1 MGRAPQ
7 AAQAELKRMLLR
19 LSLLDGRAFVTP
31 GQTRL
36 LQVVAV
42 RDAAGLIA
50 AGAEPTNADLSRC
63 LELRRAP
70 LELST
75 RWLAAAQRDLKIL
88 RSNPTLLRSIEES
101 PRTFRRYGTIDTAW
115 LDDRQRRIDELGRAA
130 PPTRFGLV
138 AAIKGNEVAA
148 RLDQWFSR
156 SEDAGTRRRAD
167 LRQRLAVLI
176 ATMKGQPRQAALLD
190 ATIAGLRDAARR
202 PGRASARN
210 VRRLV
215 VRFLAWP
222 GMAHDD
228 FAAEAEDTVQAIGEQ
243 YIASLPSTRTPEALS
258 RLERALTLLGLTCE
272 VEDEGSLTQ
281 HEVGLVLR
289 KLSGTSTPVLTI
301 RALLGVLALDLNQ
314 FHLRAALGALGA
326 GLPIDTV
333 TALAK
338 ADLLSRIHEFK
349 DDAKAL
355 QLWARWMV
363 EVAQALPNR
372 KVELPTELFLG
383 RGATTELR
391 AFAEVLLNRGDEPPT
406 ALLDAFDTMLAISK
420 RSPQTLGTIRA
431 RLAQTTSGLGRRH
444 AAEFTTWL
452 GDDALIDRHFT
463 LKALLGEPLEI
474 SRTLRRDFAARER
487 LSGELL
493 HLRGRTS
500 LTAAQRKRV
509 DLLAQRL
516 DDERLAGPEWTRREL
531 GERNIEL
538 ERRALELLFDDSLRE
553 SLRAGWGLT
562 LAKGPLSAAWRDA
575 LRFML
580 VTRHNVSVLERL
592 LTHAAREPGT
602 AIARKLPKNV
612 EWIEKA
618 SAHFDVEAW
627 LAARSETVTIS
638 GRQYVLST
646 EHDPLEALRMGIP
659 FDTCLSLTDGSNAGA
674 AVLNAVEANKRV
686 LYLRL
691 NGTIVARKLVAVSSS
706 WSLLGYRT
714 YSALDGSVFD
724 QVDAAFDRL
733 CRAIAADAKL
743 PLGNAGAPD
752 KLHGGFWYD
761 DGLVAFA
768 GAPSSSISLFC
779 ASLGRP
785 EFASRGLAQA
795 ARAWAARETNDV
807 EGALAVL
814 SRWSYDGETRNLADW
829 AIERLGEAESVK
841 RARDLPLLA
850 DALLDR
856 AARKGTRQLLAMFE
870 RVRVSWRTWEQ
881 TAALL
886 DRFPARGLARQL
898 VHAARA
904 GCGKT
909 GRFDDHDIEHGTI
922 WLLPYWLERES
933 VATTFEVIEQVEPVW
948 RYVIENAEDCAS
960 CVDGAIDRLEQVMV
974 DQYGREPSPRVI
986 IEALESS
993 RSRHVLR
1000 LALAV
1005 AARFP
1010 FPRGRSDQPP
1020 DVCGFTLFEG
1030 APIGC
1035 PAALR
1040 ALKALPE
1047 RMPAFAKQ
1055 PDLVA
1060 AVLRQGGT
1068 FGACDAPPFEALGDL
1083 QLHAA
1088 PRLED
1093 WDDTPVHRPGPW
1105 ALAYH
1110 RRHQTRWRAQL
1121 RQAKATDWDATVWRA
1136 VLGDTR
1142 ETARRTVDVRS
1153 PQAPSLRR
1161 TQLEAAQWLARR
1173 QLEGVFDGLHEL
1185 PAECAD
1191 AFVIVGVIRDLRL
1204 AIENADT
1211 PRALELVQSLD
1222 GTPLPHWRDWRAMTE
1237 QALDQKLPNPIVTAL
1252 AARWIPACT
1261 WSAPE
1266 LEPRLIRRLA
1276 EVSAVRPLIV
1286 TTLARVDPSR
1296 LVPLFAQLEALGI
1309 TPALDTLLDE
1319 WLREWVRQDADRLS
1333 DGALFGLPNLVA
1345 RLSRLAFETPGGAL
1359 QLFLRR
1365 PSFREASEMIEQLLT
1380 RFEPAVLRE
1389 LVLRES
1395 TDADDLACRRAWLL
1409 AATS

>member
-42 RDAAGLIA
+42 RDASGLIA
-50 AGAEPTNADLSRC
+50 AGAEPTNADLTRC

-70 LELST
+70 LELTT

-88 RSNPTLLRSIEES
+88 RSNPTLLRAIEES

-115 LDDRQRRIDELGRAA
+115 LDGRQRRIDELGRTA

-138 AAIKGNEVAA
+138 AAVKGNEVAT
-148 RLDQWFSR
+148 RLERWFSR
-156 SEDAGTRRRAD
+156 SEHTGARRRAE

-176 ATMKGQPRQAALLD
+176 AAMKGQPRHAALLD
-190 ATIAGLRDAARR
+190 ETIAGLRDAGRR

-222 GMAHDD
+222 GTAHEL
-228 FAAEAEDTVQAIGEQ
+228 AADAEDSVQAIGEQ
-243 YIASLPSTRTPEALS
+243 YIASLPSTRSPEALI
-258 RLERALTLLGLTCE
+258 RLERALTLLGLMCE

-289 KLSGTSTPVLTI
+289 KLPGSAPPLTI
-301 RALLGVLALDLNQ
+301 RALLGALALDLND
-314 FHLRAALGALGA
+314 FRLRAALGALGS

-355 QLWARWMV
+355 QLWARWTV
-363 EVAQALPNR
+363 EVTQALPNR

-383 RGATTELR
+383 RGGTAELR
-391 AFAEVLLNRGDEPPT
+391 AFAEVLLNRGAEPPT
-406 ALLDAFDTMLAISK
+406 ALLEAFDTMLAISK

-444 AAEFTTWL
+444 APEFTAWL

-463 LKALLGEPLEI
+463 LKTLLGESLEI

-487 LSGELL
+487 LSGELS
-493 HLRGRTS
+493 HLRARTS
-500 LTAAQRKRV
+500 LTAAQRKRLDV
-509 DLLAQRL
+509 LPQRL
-516 DDERLAGPEWTRREL
+516 DDDGLAGPGWTRREL
-531 GERNIEL
+531 GQRNTEL
-538 ERRALELLFDDSLRE
+538 ERRALELLFDDALRE

-562 LAKGPLSAAWRDA
+562 LAKGPLTAAWRDA

-580 VTRHNVSVLERL
+580 VTRHNVRVLERL

-602 AIARKLPKNV
+602 AITRKLPKNV

-627 LAARSETVTIS
+627 LAARSESVTIG
-638 GRQYVLST
+638 GRAYLLST
-646 EHDPLEALRMGIP
+646 EQDPLEALRMGIP

-686 LYLRL
+686 LYLRTAD
-691 NGTIVARKLVAVSSS
+691 GTIVARKLIAVSSS
-706 WSLLGYRT
+706 WQLLGYRT
-714 YSALDGSVFD
+714 YSALDGSVFE
-724 QVDAAFDRL
+724 QVDAAFERL

-768 GAPSSSISLFC
+768 GARSSAISAFC

-785 EFASRGLAQA
+785 EFASRGLEQA
-795 ARAWAARETNDV
+795 AKAWAARETNDV
-807 EGALAVL
+807 EGALLVL
-814 SRWSYDGETRNLADW
+814 SRWSYDGETRDLAGW
-829 AIERLGEAESVK
+829 VIERLGEAESVK
-841 RARDLPLLA
+841 RAQELPLLA
-850 DALLDR
+850 DGLLER
-856 AARKGTRQLLAMFE
+856 AAQNGTRQLLAMFE
-870 RVRVSWRTWEQ
+870 RVRASWRTWEQ

-886 DRFPARGLARQL
+886 DRSPAQGLARQL
-898 VHAARA
+898 VHTARA
-904 GCGKT
+904 ACGKT
-909 GRFDDHDIEHGTI
+909 GHFDDHDIEHGTI
-922 WLLPYWLERES
+922 WLLPSLLERES

-960 CVDGAIDRLEQVMV
+960 CVDGAIDRLEQVVV
-974 DQYGREPSPRVI
+974 DQYAREPSPKVI
-986 IEALESS
+986 IEALEAS

-1010 FPRGRSDQPP
+1010 FPRGRNDEPP
-1020 DVCGFTLFEG
+1020 DVRGFTLFEG

-1047 RMPAFAKQ
+1047 RMPQFAKQ
-1055 PDLVA
+1055 PDLLA

-1068 FGACDAPPFEALGDL
+1068 VGACDAPVFEALGDL

-1088 PRLED
+1088 LQLED

-1136 VLGDTR
+1136 LLGETR
-1142 ETARRTVDVRS
+1142 EPARRTVEVRS
-1153 PQAPSLRR
+1153 PPTPSLRR
-1161 TQLEAAQWLARR
+1161 TQLESAQRLVRR
-1173 QLEGVFDGLHEL
+1173 QLEGTFDGLRDL

-1191 AFVIVGVIRDLRL
+1191 AFAIVGVIRDLHT

-1237 QALDQKLPNPIVTAL
+1237 QALDQKLPKPLVTAL

-1276 EVSAVRPLIV
+1276 DVSAVRPLIV

-1296 LVPLFAQLEALGI
+1296 LVPLFAQLEALGL

-1319 WLREWVRQDADRLS
+1319 WLREWVRQDVDRLS
-1333 DGALFGLPNLVA
+1333 DGALFGLPNLIA
-1345 RLSRLAFETPGGAL
+1345 RLSRLAFETPEGAL

-1365 PSFREASEMIEQLLT
+1365 PAFREASEMIEQLLT
-1380 RFEPAVLRE
+1380 RFEPTLLRE

-1395 TDADDLACRRAWLL
+1395 TEADDLACRRAWLL

>member
-7 AAQAELKRMLLR
+7 AAQTELKRMLLR

-31 GQTRL
+31 GQRRL
-36 LQVVAV
+36 LHVVSV

-88 RSNPTLLRSIEES
+88 RSNPTLLRAIEAS

-130 PPTRFGLV
+130 PSTRFGLV
-138 AAIKGNEVAA
+138 AAVKGNEIAA
-148 RLDQWFSR
+148 RLEQWFSR
-156 SEDAGTRRRAD
+156 SEAAGTRRRTE
-167 LRQRLAVLI
+167 LRQRLAVLM
-176 ATMKGQPRQAALLD
+176 AALKGQPREAALLD
-190 ATIAGLRDAARR
+190 ETIAGLRDATRR

-222 GMAHDD
+222 GAAHEL
-228 FAAEAEDTVQAIGEQ
+228 AGEADTVQAIGEQ

-272 VEDEGSLTQ
+272 VEDEGALTQ

-289 KLSGTSTPVLTI
+289 KLAGTSIPPQLSI
-301 RALLGVLALDLNQ
+301 RSLLGVLALDLNDFRFQ
-314 FHLRAALGALGA
+314 AAIDALGA
-326 GLPIDTV
+326 GLPLQTV

-349 DDAKAL
+349 GDAKAL
-355 QLWARWMV
+355 QLWARWTI
-363 EVAQALPNR
+363 EVTQALPNR
-372 KVELPTELFLG
+372 KLELPTELFLG
-383 RGATTELR
+383 RGATAELR

-406 ALLDAFDTMLAISK
+406 ALLEAFDTMLAISK
-420 RSPQTLGTIRA
+420 RSPQTLGSIKA
-431 RLAQTTSGLGRRH
+431 KLAQTSAGLGRQH
-444 AAEFTTWL
+444 TPEFTTWL
-452 GDDALIDRHFT
+452 GDDALIDRHLT

-487 LSGELL
+487 LSGELH
-493 HLRGRTS
+493 HLRARTS

-509 DLLAQRL
+509 DQLEQRL
-516 DDERLAGPEWTRREL
+516 DDDGLAGPEWTRREL
-531 GERNIEL
+531 GQRNVEL
-538 ERRALELLFDDSLRE
+538 EKRALELLFDDALRE
-553 SLRAGWGLT
+553 SLRAGWGIT
-562 LAKGPLSAAWRDA
+562 LAKGTLTAAWRDA

-580 VTRHNVSVLERL
+580 VTRHNVSLLERL
-592 LTHAAREPGT
+592 LTHAAREPGV
-602 AIARKLPKNV
+602 AITRKLPKNV

-618 SAHFDVEAW
+618 RAHFDVEAW
-627 LAARSETVTIS
+627 LRPRSEPVTIG
-638 GRQYVLST
+638 GREYMLST
-646 EHDPLEALRMGIP
+646 EQDPLEALRMGIP

-686 LYLRL
+686 LYLRM
-691 NGTIVARKLVAVSSS
+691 NGTIVARKLIAVSST

-714 YSALDGSVFD
+714 YSALDGSVFE
-724 QVDAAFDRL
+724 QVEAAFDRL
-733 CRAIAADAKL
+733 CRAIATDAKL
-743 PLGNAGAPD
+743 PLGNTGAPD

-768 GAPSSSISLFC
+768 GARSSAISSFC

-785 EFASRGLAQA
+785 EFASRALEQA

-807 EGALAVL
+807 ESALSAL
-814 SRWSYDGETRNLADW
+814 SRWSYDGETRDLADW
-829 AIERLGEAESVK
+829 TIERLGEAEAVK
-841 RARDLPLLA
+841 RAADLPLLA

-856 AARKGTRQLLAMFE
+856 AARKGSRQLLAMFE
-870 RVRVSWRTWEQ
+870 RVRASWRTWEQ

-886 DRFPARGLARQL
+886 DRSPARGLARQL
-898 VHAARA
+898 VHAARSV
-904 GCGKT
+904 CGKT

-948 RYVIENAEDCAS
+948 RYVIENSAECAS
-960 CVDGAIDRLEQVMV
+960 CVDGAMDRLEQVVV
-974 DQYGREPSPRVI
+974 DQYAREPSPWVVI
-986 IEALESS
+986 DALESS
-993 RSRHVLR
+993 RSRNVLR
-1000 LALAV
+1000 LALAI

-1010 FPRGRSDQPP
+1010 FPRGRNDEPP
-1020 DVCGFTLFEG
+1020 DVRGFTLFEG

-1040 ALKALPE
+1040 ALKALPQ
-1047 RMPAFAKQ
+1047 RMPEFANQ
-1055 PDLVA
+1055 PDLIA
-1060 AVLRQGGT
+1060 AVLRQGGPLGT
-1068 FGACDAPPFEALGDL
+1068 CEASPFEALGDL
-1083 QLHAA
+1083 LLHTA
-1088 PRLED
+1088 PLLED

-1110 RRHQTRWRAQL
+1110 RRHQTPWRAQL
-1121 RQAKATDWDATVWRA
+1121 RQAKAADWDATVWRA
-1136 VLGDTR
+1136 VLGETR
-1142 ETARRTVDVRS
+1142 EPASRTIDVRS
-1153 PQAPSLRR
+1153 PPPPSLKR
-1161 TQLEAAQWLARR
+1161 TQLESAQRLVLR
-1173 QLEGVFDGLHEL
+1173 QLDGSFEGLREL

-1191 AFVIVGVIRDLRL
+1191 AFAIVAVVRELRT

-1211 PRALELVQSLD
+1211 SRAVELVQSLD

-1237 QALDQKLPNPIVTAL
+1237 QALERKLPEPFVTAI
-1252 AARWIPACT
+1252 AARWIPHCT

-1266 LEPRLIRRLA
+1266 LQPHLLRQLA
-1276 EVSAVRPLIV
+1276 ESSAVRAMIV
-1286 TTLARVDPSR
+1286 TTLAKVDASRVVS
-1296 LVPLFAQLEALGI
+1296 LFSQLEALGL
-1309 TPALDTLLDE
+1309 TPAVDALLDE
-1319 WLREWVRQDADRLS
+1319 WLREWMRRDFEQLS
-1333 DGALFGLPNLVA
+1333 DGALFGQPSLSA
-1345 RLSRLAFETPGGAL
+1345 RLSRLAFETPDAAL

-1365 PSFREASEMIEQLLT
+1365 PGFREASELIGPLLA
-1380 RFEPAVLRE
+1380 RFEQAVLRE
-1389 LVLRES
+1389 LVLHES
-1395 TDADDLACRRAWLL
+1395 TEADELVCRRAWLL
-1409 AATS
+1409 AAMS

>member
-31 GQTRL
+31 GQRRL
-36 LQVVAV
+36 LHVVSV

-50 AGAEPTNADLSRC
+50 AGAEPTNADFSRC

-130 PPTRFGLV
+130 PSTRFGLV
-138 AAIKGNEVAA
+138 AAVKGNEIAA
-148 RLDQWFSR
+148 RLEQWFSR
-156 SEDAGTRRRAD
+156 SEAAGTRRRTE
-167 LRQRLAVLI
+167 LRQRLAVLM
-176 ATMKGQPRQAALLD
+176 AALKGQPREAALLD
-190 ATIAGLRDAARR
+190 ETIAGLRDGTRR

-222 GMAHDD
+222 DAAHEL
-228 FAAEAEDTVQAIGEQ
+228 AGEADTVQAIGEQ

-289 KLSGTSTPVLTI
+289 KLAGISIPPNLGI
-301 RALLGVLALDLNQ
+301 RALLDVLALDLND
-314 FHLRAALGALGA
+314 FRFRAAVDALGA
-326 GLPIDTV
+326 GLPIATV

-349 DDAKAL
+349 GDAKAL
-355 QLWARWMV
+355 QLWARWTI
-363 EVAQALPNR
+363 EVTQALPNR
-372 KVELPTELFLG
+372 KLELPTELFLG
-383 RGATTELR
+383 RGATAELR
-391 AFAEVLLNRGDEPPT
+391 AFAEVLLNRRDEPPT
-406 ALLDAFDTMLAISK
+406 ALLEAFDTMLAISK
-420 RSPQTLGTIRA
+420 RSPQTLGSIKA
-431 RLAQTTSGLGRRH
+431 KLAQTSAGLGRQH
-444 AAEFTTWL
+444 APEFTTWL

-487 LSGELL
+487 LSGELH
-493 HLRGRTS
+493 HLRARTS

-509 DLLAQRL
+509 DQLERRL
-516 DDERLAGPEWTRREL
+516 DGDGLAGPEWTRREL
-531 GERNIEL
+531 GQRNVEL
-538 ERRALELLFDDSLRE
+538 ERRALELLFDDALRE
-553 SLRAGWGLT
+553 SLRAGWGIT
-562 LAKGPLSAAWRDA
+562 LAKGTLTAAWRDA

-580 VTRHNVSVLERL
+580 VTRHNVSLLERL
-592 LTHAAREPGT
+592 LTHAAREPGM
-602 AIARKLPKNV
+602 AITRKLPKNV

-618 SAHFDVEAW
+618 RAHFDVEAW
-627 LAARSETVTIS
+627 LRPRHEPVTI
-638 GRQYVLST
+638 GRREYTLST
-646 EHDPLEALRMGIP
+646 EQDPLEALRMGIP

-674 AVLNAVEANKRV
+674 AVLNAVEANKCV
-686 LYLRL
+686 LYLRTTD
-691 NGTIVARKLVAVSSS
+691 GTIVARKLIAVSST

-714 YSALDGSVFD
+714 YSALDGSVFE

-733 CRAIAADAKL
+733 CRAIATDAKL
-743 PLGNAGAPD
+743 PLGNTGAPD

-768 GAPSSSISLFC
+768 GARSSAISSFC

-785 EFASRGLAQA
+785 EFASRGLEQA
-795 ARAWAARETNDV
+795 AKAWAAQETNDV
-807 EGALAVL
+807 ESALSAL
-814 SRWSYDGETRNLADW
+814 SRWSYDGETRDLADW
-829 AIERLGEAESVK
+829 TLERLGEAEAVK
-841 RARDLPLLA
+841 RAADLPLLA
-850 DALLDR
+850 DALLGR
-856 AARKGTRQLLAMFE
+856 AARKGPRQLLAMFE
-870 RVRVSWRTWEQ
+870 RVRASWRTWEQ

-886 DRFPARGLARQL
+886 DRSPARGLARQL
-898 VHAARA
+898 VHTARSV
-904 GCGKT
+904 CGKT

-948 RYVIENAEDCAS
+948 RYVIENSAECAS
-960 CVDGAIDRLEQVMV
+960 CVDGAMDRLEQVVV
-974 DQYGREPSPRVI
+974 DQYAREPSPRVVI
-986 IEALESS
+986 DALESS
-993 RSRHVLR
+993 RSRNVLR
-1000 LALAV
+1000 LALAI

-1010 FPRGRSDQPP
+1010 FSRGRNDEPP
-1020 DVCGFTLFEG
+1020 DVRGFTLFEG
-1030 APIGC
+1030 APTGC

-1040 ALKALPE
+1040 ALKALRQ
-1047 RMPAFAKQ
+1047 RMPEFAKQ

-1060 AVLRQGGT
+1060 GVLRQGGPL
-1068 FGACDAPPFEALGDL
+1068 GSCDASPFEALGDL
-1083 QLHAA
+1083 LLHTV
-1088 PRLED
+1088 PLLED

-1121 RQAKATDWDATVWRA
+1121 RQAKPADWDATVWRA
-1136 VLGDTR
+1136 VLG
-1142 ETARRTVDVRS
+1142 ETHEPASRTIDVRS
-1153 PQAPSLRR
+1153 PPPPSLKRP
-1161 TQLEAAQWLARR
+1161 QLESAQRLVLR
-1173 QLEGVFDGLHEL
+1173 QLEGSFEGLREL

-1191 AFVIVGVIRDLRL
+1191 AFAIVAVVRELRT

-1211 PRALELVQSLD
+1211 SRAVELVQSLD
-1222 GTPLPHWRDWRAMTE
+1222 GTPLPHWRAWRAMTE
-1237 QALDQKLPNPIVTAL
+1237 QALERKLPEPLVTAL
-1252 AARWIPACT
+1252 AARWIPHCT

-1266 LEPRLIRRLA
+1266 LEPRLIRQLA
-1276 EVSAVRPLIV
+1276 DSASVRAMIV
-1286 TTLARVDPSR
+1286 TTLAKVDASRV
-1296 LVPLFAQLEALGI
+1296 VPLFSQLEALGL
-1309 TPALDTLLDE
+1309 TPAVDALLDE
-1319 WLREWVRQDADRLS
+1319 WLREWMRRDVEQLS
-1333 DGALFGLPNLVA
+1333 DGTLFGQPSLIA

-1365 PSFREASEMIEQLLT
+1365 PGFREASEMIGPLLA
-1380 RFEPAVLRE
+1380 RFEATVLRE
-1389 LVLRES
+1389 VVQRES

-1409 AATS
+1409 AALG